1 LTATLVE
8 LTQALE
14 DKTPE
19 AIVELAVEGWYSTF
33 IREIYPNWHEREE
46 DLVSLIGFAARFD
59 TLEELLAQLVLLSS
73 ELSNR
78 SEQDS
83 KRCLRLTTVHQAKG
97 LEFPIVFI
105 IGLADGLF
113 PLKRTIDEGDLEE
126 ARRLFYVAA
135 TRAQEELYLCYPML
149 NSLGNNIMRMNP
161 SRFVQEIDPSLFQTL
176 KISPNHHN
184 RRW

>member
-1 LTATLVE
+1 
-8 LTQALE
+8 
-14 DKTPE
+14 
-19 AIVELAVEGWYSTF
+19 
-33 IREIYPNWHEREE
+33 
-46 DLVSLIGFAARFD
+46 
-59 TLEELLAQLVLLSS
+59 LSS

-78 SEQDS
+78 SE
-83 KRCLRLTTVHQAKG
+83 KENAHCLRLTTVHQAKG

-149 NSLGNNIMRMNP
+149 NNLGNNVMRMNP

-176 KISPNHHN
+176 KIAPN